1 MNVLVGC
8 EYSATVRDA
17 FIKRGHNAFSCDFLP
32 CEKSPRRHFQ
42 IDVRQALKIRRWDLF
57 IVHPEC
63 THLCASGARHW
74 PAKRADGRQQ
84 EAIDFFLEMMDA
96 DVARICAE
104 NPVGILSTVY
114 RKPDQIIQ
122 PHQFGHMELKTTCLW
137 TKNLPP
143 LVPTSDLEEETKVL
157 PAHIKQR
164 IHYMRPGPD
173 RWKERSR
180 TYPGIAAAMAEQ
192 WGCL

>member
-1 MNVLVGC
+1 
-8 EYSATVRDA
+8 
-17 FIKRGHNAFSCDFLP
+17 
-32 CEKSPRRHFQ
+32 
-42 IDVRQALKIRRWDLF
+42 
-57 IVHPEC
+57 
-63 THLCASGARHW
+63 
-74 PAKRADGRQQ
+74 
-84 EAIDFFLEMMDA
+84 MDA